1 MANSKA
7 DAGNYVREFG
17 SFVKAALR
25 FGYNVYYSEAR
36 FEFFFNIFTTSSFF
50 ILTFI
55 KVFLSF
61 NRGAQT
67 FNSVLVGVCGGGDSL
82 EGGFGESLNGLDG
95 LEDGFGESLNGLD
108 GLRAVFGVKK
118 KRLSNLKAGFAGKK
132 RSEIERKT

>member
-17 SFVKAALR
+17 SFAKAALR
-25 FGYNVYYSEAR
+25 LGYNVYYSEAR
-36 FEFFFNIFTTSSFF
+36 LDFFFNISITFPIF

-67 FNSVLVGVCGGGDSL
+67 FNSALVGVCGGWDSL
-82 EGGFGESLNGLDG
+82 EG
-95 LEDGFGESLNGLD
+95 GFGESLNGLD

-132 RSEIERKT
+132 RSEIEMET

>member
-17 SFVKAALR
+17 SFAKAALR
-25 FGYNVYYSEAR
+25 LGYNVYYSEAR
-36 FEFFFNIFTTSSFF
+36 LDFFFNISITFPIF

-67 FNSVLVGVCGGGDSL
+67 FNSALVGVCGGGDSL
-82 EGGFGESLNGLDG
+82 EG
-95 LEDGFGESLNGLD
+95 GFGESLNGLD

-132 RSEIERKT
+132 RSEIEMET